1 MLLPFNRTSNRL
13 KGNQRN
19 CTLEI
24 GYIPSV
30 AGNFYGF
37 FLNEGYLLQIFWKC
51 EVFLSELCLYIQN
64 DTFKIRYYLLKSALN
79 EPLRSDF
86 TWHHS
91 SYQILDLL
99 SLFFFW
105 GPFLWGDIFLTT
117 FYGLYFS
124 HYFYTC
130 YTFQIMLSVWVAIH
144 VLHSRHFLSGV
155 YLTDIWTH
163 HSRGKTNISPQLY
176 HQATTAGL
184 DLVSLVNG

>member
-30 AGNFYGF
+30 AGNFYVF
-37 FLNEGYLLQIFWKC
+37 FKWR
-51 EVFLSELCLYIQN
+51 VYIQN

-163 HSRGKTNISPQLY
+163 RSRGKTNISPQLY